1 MERLFTVIMDIFEKP
16 NFNTYLNCFTEV
28 KEENNEEI
36 YNLRKIKKNN
46 NLYNENYNFVDQ
58 KNYFNNIYKK
68 NRFLKKEIYYKIVPR
83 KKFKETY
90 GFVRITNL
98 DKLDVF
104 NWDSLIAKET
114 SPPWFAIDMVV
125 AIYNLGFNFLSK
137 NYCETWKVPKKG
149 LKVRDFHLKMGIAD
163 LIEENEDWFVFDVK
177 KKKFSEKFETF
188 QKMNI
193 GCIINQ

>member
-16 NFNTYLNCFTEV
+16 NFNTHFNCFTEV

-36 YNLRKIKKNN
+36 YNLRKVKKNN
-46 NLYNENYNFVDQ
+46 NLYNENYTFIDQ
-58 KNYFNNIYKK
+58 KNYFNNIYKI
-68 NRFLKKEIYYKIVPR
+68 NRSLKKEIYYKIVPR

-98 DKLDVF
+98 DKLEVF

-125 AIYNLGFNFLSK
+125 SIYNLGFNYLSK
-137 NYCETWKVPKKG
+137 NYCESWKVPKKG

-177 KKKFSEKFETF
+177 KKKFLEKFKTF

-193 GCIINQ
+193 GSIINK

>member
-16 NFNTYLNCFTEV
+16 NFNTYFNCFTEV

-104 NWDSLIAKET
+104 NWDSLIQKKH
-114 SPPWFAIDMVV
+114 PH
-125 AIYNLGFNFLSK
+125 LGL
-137 NYCETWKVPKKG
+137 
-149 LKVRDFHLKMGIAD
+149 
-163 LIEENEDWFVFDVK
+163 
-177 KKKFSEKFETF
+177 
-188 QKMNI
+188 Q
-193 GCIINQ
+193 